1 MEEDNHN
8 DENIQIEENKREN
21 LPQDND
27 QNQYENNQ
35 QEDDNQEDIIIDTS
49 NKEPKEE
56 INLEGK
62 EEEPTIYIAETK
74 QTQDNKTQYILK
86 GKMCT
91 EPLIRRYSDFFSLRQ
106 KIMSRWPGIVVPNL
120 PPKILIG
127 SSSDKTTIRIR
138 KRLLN
143 NFCVE
148 YL

>member
-8 DENIQIEENKREN
+8 DENIQIEENKIEN

-74 QTQDNKTQYILK
+74 QTQDNKTQ
-86 GKMCT
+86 
-91 EPLIRRYSDFFSLRQ
+91 
-106 KIMSRWPGIVVPNL
+106 
-120 PPKILIG
+120 
-127 SSSDKTTIRIR
+127 
-138 KRLLN
+138 
-143 NFCVE
+143 
-148 YL
+148 